1 MNDIWH
7 YFGNDVLTSVN
18 GDLLV
23 VDGIIKGQQRILRR
37 LLTNPGD
44 YIYHPSY
51 GAGLPRYVGQA
62 LSTAKYQ
69 EIKGLITSQIY
80 LEACVMRIPVPV
92 ITLTANQNTLF
103 TKINYIDAETQL
115 PQVLSFSVTS

>member
-18 GDLLV
+18 GDLQV
-23 VDGIIKGQQRILRR
+23 VDGLTKGQQRILRR

-44 YIYHPSY
+44 YIYHPTY
-51 GAGLPRYVGQA
+51 GAGLPRFVGQA
-62 LSTAKYQ
+62 LSTSKFQ

-80 LEACVMRIPVPV
+80 LEACVMKIPVPA
-92 ITLTANQNTLF
+92 ITLSANQNTLF
-103 TKINYIDAETQL
+103 CSIAYTDAGTQL
-115 PQVLSFSVTS
+115 PQVLSFQVTN